1 MTGGMLGLTGSI
13 GVADSGYDGGSRTI
27 SVEQM
32 PSHSHAEHVSISASG
47 LGNTGKAVS
56 NQTNNYLTAENWSIQ
71 PTGGGRIIYP
81 LTLLSMVGNVSLSLF
96 GGE

>member
-32 PSHSHAEHVSISASG
+32 PPHSHAEHVSLAASG
-47 LGNTGKAVS
+47 FGNTGKAVS
-56 NQTNNYLTAENWSIQ
+56 NKEHNYLTAENWSIE
-71 PTGGGRIIYP
+71 PTGGGADYIPAHTSVYGWRRIA
-81 LTLLSMVGNVSLSLF
+81 
-96 GGE
+96 